1 MLVAWDTPPPAG
13 IEKLEF
19 QHNLLHNHL
28 LPCNKTEEYRADD
41 VVVVEHY
48 DVDFVVGYWAVV
60 TDDHSKALL
69 QTLSTDYHP
78 HLHIL
83 EVVVAGANKD
93 RAAALDGNA
102 ADTVVSRGNVVV
114 ALVLRPCTGGHAV
127 VVDDD
132 CRQIDDS
139 VVVRI
144 DARCKQIDAVMIVEH
159 QDAAADA
166 PDTVILMDP
175 EAEHDTAAFVAPV
188 VDYASDQYYYEM
200 MIHPSLVSHQ

>member
-1 MLVAWDTPPPAG
+1 M
-13 IEKLEF
+13 
-19 QHNLLHNHL
+19 
-28 LPCNKTEEYRADD
+28 
-41 VVVVEHY
+41 
-48 DVDFVVGYWAVV
+48 
-60 TDDHSKALL
+60 TDDHSEALP

-83 EVVVAGANKD
+83 EVVVAAANKD

-159 QDAAADA
+159 QDVAVDA